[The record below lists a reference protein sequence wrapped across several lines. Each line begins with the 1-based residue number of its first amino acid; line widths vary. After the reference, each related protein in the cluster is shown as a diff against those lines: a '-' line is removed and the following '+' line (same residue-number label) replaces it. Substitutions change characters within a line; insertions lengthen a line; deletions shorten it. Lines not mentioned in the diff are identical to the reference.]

1 MNNSPM
7 PSQHSNDAD
16 CHSFQA
22 RLPELFDTDT
32 DAYPRDHP
40 HLAQCAACAALVRD
54 LEYIAAQARLLLPLH
69 DPSPA
74 VWENLQSALGRPAS
88 GKPTTPDKPDGGS
101 KRNL

>member
-7 PSQHSNDAD
+7 PSQHSSDAD

-22 RLPELFDTDT
+22 RLPELFDTDA
-32 DAYPRDHP
+32 DLHDHP

-54 LEYIAAQARLLLPLH
+54 LEYIAGQAKLLLPLH

-74 VWENLQSALGRPAS
+74 VWENLQSALGKLNS
-88 GKPTTPDKPDGGS
+88 ENK
-101 KRNL
+101 